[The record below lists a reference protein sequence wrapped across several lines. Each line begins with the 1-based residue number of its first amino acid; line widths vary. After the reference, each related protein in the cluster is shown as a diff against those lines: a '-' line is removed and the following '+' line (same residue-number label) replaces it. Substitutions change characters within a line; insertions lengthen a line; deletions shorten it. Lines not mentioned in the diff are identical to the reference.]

1 MKRNLS
7 SFILLILLTATATI
21 SAAAQS
27 PDKILKRANKALG
40 GEKVLQSV
48 KSWRKTGRITRLK
61 DGASGNFQEQ
71 AAPPNFYHVAF
82 DLNGFE
88 TETGFNGKS
97 GWRRDSRDGL
107 RTLTGEASR
116 AFAAEAAYRNARW
129 LNYRK
134 DKSKIVSGIPTDI
147 NGVSATSVV
156 VTTAKG
162 VTIKLYFDAS
172 NGLLIREEISDG
184 ESVKFYNYSD
194 YRAVGGVKEPFRVIF
209 QTTGADSYEISFD
222 QITHNASIA
231 KEDFDFPKI
240 SGEPLPDIPSLLKE
254 LQANEDRIEEI
265 LENYSF
271 TQKSTSREL
280 GKDGILR
287 EKESE
292 TLQLSFY
299 KGNRIRRLIE
309 KNGKPLSEK
318 EQAEEDKNVQRRV
331 AEIEKE
337 IAKRE
342 ARAAIA
348 QTKTG
353 TPDEDNRRI
362 SIAEVLRASRLVNP
376 RRERFRGRDV
386 VVFDFEPN
394 SAFDFKNAKSFLK
407 FFGKTAGVMW
417 IDERDKQVARIEAV
431 LFDNFKIGGGFLAN
445 LKKGASFA
453 LEQERVNDEIW
464 LPSVA
469 DVNLSVKV
477 LLVKGI
483 NVNQIVKSY
492 DYRKFKTEI
501 KDSKVDEIKN
511 PQQ

>member
-1 MKRNLS
+1 MKRNLF
-7 SFILLILLTATATI
+7 SFILLALLTAAITMT
-21 SAAAQS
+21 AAAQS
-27 PDKILKRANKALG
+27 PDKILKQANRALG
-40 GEKVLQSV
+40 GEKALQAI
-48 KSWRKTGRITRLK
+48 KSWRKTGRITRLR
-61 DGASGNFQEQ
+61 DGASGIFEEQ
-71 AAPPNFYHVAF
+71 AAQPNFYNSAF

-88 TETGFNGKS
+88 METGYNGKS
-97 GWRRDSRDGL
+97 GWTRDSRDGL

-116 AFAAEAAYRNARW
+116 DFQAESAYKNARW
-129 LNYRK
+129 FNYK
-134 DKSKIVSGIPTDI
+134 KSKSKIVAG
-147 NGVSATSVV
+147 GKSVV
-156 VTTAKG
+156 GGNAVNLLVLTTAKG
-162 VTIKLYFDAS
+162 ISVKMYFDAAS
-172 NGLLIREEISDG
+172 GLLLREEIPTGNLTSISDFG
-184 ESVKFYNYSD
+184 D
-194 YRAVGGVKEPFRVIF
+194 YRAVNGIQEPFLITRKIGDDV
-209 QTTGADSYEISFD
+209 YEIKLD
-222 QITHNASIA
+222 QIAHNGQIT
-231 KEDFDFPKI
+231 KNDFNFPEI
-240 SGEPLPDIPSLLKE
+240 SGEPLPDIPQLLKE
-254 LQANEDRIEEI
+254 LQGNEDRIEEI
-265 LENYSF
+265 LEDYSF
-271 TQKSTSREL
+271 TQKSISREL

-309 KNGKPLSEK
+309 KNSKPLSEK
-318 EQAEEDKNVQRRV
+318 EQTDEDKNVQKRV

-337 IAKRE
+337 ITKKE
-342 ARAAIA
+342 ARAVA
-348 QTKTG
+348 QSNNG
-353 TPDEDNRRI
+353 TPDEDGRRI

-394 SAFDFKNAKSFLK
+394 PNFDFKNAKSFLK

-417 IDERDKQVARIEAV
+417 IDEQDKQVARLEAV
-431 LFDNFKIGGGFLAN
+431 LFDNFKVGGGFLAN

-469 DVNLSVKV
+469 DINLSVKV

-511 PQQ
+511 PQ